1 MSERFD
7 AYDDLFRAEGWRHYV
22 ADAEKEMQAMTQVV
36 MSLNTTKD
44 GWQRKAAKYIN
55 RYQTAKRMILN
66 AQARVKSERQNERA
80 NREILEHEADEG
92 RRKDD

>member
-1 MSERFD
+1 MLERFD
-7 AYDDLFRAEGWRHYV
+7 AYDDLFRSEGWRQYV

-44 GWQRKAAKYIN
+44 DWQQKASKYIN

-66 AQARVKSERQNERA
+66 AQSGIKAEKQSVRA
-80 NREILEHEADEG
+80 SRPDSLGMES
-92 RRKDD
+92 RR